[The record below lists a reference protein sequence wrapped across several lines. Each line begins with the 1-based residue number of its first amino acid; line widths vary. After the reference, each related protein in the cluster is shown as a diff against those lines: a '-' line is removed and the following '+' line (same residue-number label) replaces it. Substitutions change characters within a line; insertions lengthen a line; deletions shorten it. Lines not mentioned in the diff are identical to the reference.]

1 MSVLNNL
8 CASSLRGSDE
18 RGAARLESIHLFHI
32 TTECSVVVD
41 KAITLSLEVLLLLP
55 EYPYVSSYLLKL
67 SIRVSEATTLVPG
80 TFTALQK
87 SGQVQDAL
95 AKDQVGQAVLNTIQ
109 NPPLLAIACIL
120 FVASTAALGWLYSEW
135 RSNYIWLVNR
145 LFLPII
151 MNAAA
156 GLATTLINIYTARD
170 GDWSIMALIT
180 TIITGVTLVASSSL
194 TIQTR
199 RFH

>member
-1 MSVLNNL
+1 MPWTYNAI
-8 CASSLRGSDE
+8 ASI
-18 RGAARLESIHLFHI
+18 AHW
-32 TTECSVVVD
+32 
-41 KAITLSLEVLLLLP
+41 TLLAG
-55 EYPYVSSYLLKL
+55 YL
-67 SIRVSEATTLVPG
+67 IAPG

-87 SGQVQDAL
+87 SGQVQNAL

-120 FVASTAALGWLYSEW
+120 FVVSTAALGWLYWEW
-135 RSNYIWLVNR
+135 CNNYIWLAHR
-145 LFLPII
+145 LFTPII

-180 TIITGVTLVASSSL
+180 TIITGVTLVTSFSL
-194 TIQTR
+194 AMVFKFIKLKEVQEAHVR
-199 RFH
+199 EVYHSGPERNA